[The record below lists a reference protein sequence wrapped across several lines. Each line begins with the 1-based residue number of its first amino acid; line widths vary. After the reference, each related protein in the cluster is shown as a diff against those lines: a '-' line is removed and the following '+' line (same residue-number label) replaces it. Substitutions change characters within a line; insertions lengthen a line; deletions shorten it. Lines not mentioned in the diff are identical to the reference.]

1 MFKTL
6 IAFAKDESAAA
17 AINYGLIMA
26 LVSVAAV
33 SALELL
39 VSG

>member
-6 IAFAKDESAAA
+6 IAFAKDEAGAT